1 MWLVSGKRENFVVS
15 PVIQPGSSAMITI
28 KQNSEGKFKFGLFS
42 RTDLGQDNN
51 NVQVNLFDA
60 RQAVNGKKIYIWR
73 AEKEKNLLGKL
84 SSTFSQSDPEKEK
97 FEASLV
103 LTDEADPQ
111 PLRDAGTE
119 HYRDAERI
127 TKKDWLGWIVPNA
140 VTAGATMFT
149 SILSA
154 LTGAPA

>member
-1 MWLVSGKRENFVVS
+1 MVSGKKENFVVS
-15 PVIQPGSSAMITI
+15 PVIQPGTKAMITV
-28 KQNSEGKFKFGLFS
+28 KQNSKGKFKFGLFS
-42 RTDLGQDNN
+42 RTDLGQDDN
-51 NVQVNLFDA
+51 NVHVNLFDA
-60 RQAVNGKKIYIWR
+60 GQASNGKKINIWR
-73 AEKEKNLLGKL
+73 SEIGNG
-84 SSTFSQSDPEKEK
+84 K

-140 VTAGATMFT
+140 VNAGATMFT

>member
-1 MWLVSGKRENFVVS
+1 MSGKKENFVVS
-15 PVIQPGSSAMITI
+15 PAIPPGSTSTITV
-28 KQNSEGKFKFGLFS
+28 KQNSKGKFTFGLFS
-42 RTDLGQDNN
+42 RTDLGQDDNN
-51 NVQVNLFDA
+51 IHVNLFDA
-60 RQAVNGKKIYIWR
+60 GQAVNGKKINIGR
-73 AEKEKNLLGKL
+73 SEKEKG
-84 SSTFSQSDPEKEK
+84 K

-140 VTAGATMFT
+140 SKAVDNT
-149 SILSA
+149 LQSA
-154 LTGAPA
+154 ISQ